1 MYALKS
7 PQHQPKQTRR
17 ARRVPKSNPR
27 SRKKPYGEIAVE
39 ATIKLSV
46 NVLLSVVA
54 VAALTKLLSY
64 KVTQEAKM
72 QELNVAVSS
81 ATDRVHRVE
90 SNFRQYFDA
99 SQAKILM
106 QQQTN
111 RIDPSQ
117 RQIIWHLPGK
127 NEQVSR

>member
-7 PQHQPKQTRR
+7 PQHQPKQTRH
-17 ARRVPKSNPR
+17 ARRGPKSSLH
-27 SRKKPYGEIAVE
+27 SRKKPYGAIAVE

-99 SQAKILM
+99 SQSKILM

-127 NEQVSR
+127 NEQLSQ